1 MHTHFFIRHFAL
13 EMSTQFL
20 IIIDLFEY
28 AVLSGL
34 LLRVLF
40 CLLGFFSS
48 TRYKWNHVEHIVMI
62 FKVYESLTKSYIIFG
77 DRMLVSIQ
85 SVTRYSLLASFLCSE
100 KLCTPFLIWKKKWVP
115 LSYKLVSYKKKLC
128 ILIFESTATF

>member
-1 MHTHFFIRHFAL
+1 
-13 EMSTQFL
+13 MSTQFL

-28 AVLSGL
+28 AFLSGL
-34 LLRVLF
+34 LLGVLF
-40 CLLGFFSS
+40 CLLGLFSS

-100 KLCTPFLIWKKKWVP
+100 KLCTPFLIWKKNEYRYLINWF
-115 LSYKLVSYKKKLC
+115 LIKKIC